1 MATNDIGIE
10 IGADL
15 NTKEAEAKLKEF
27 TKIRETTIKV
37 NVNGESIDRV
47 LRTYEGKMGKL
58 FSFQDSGGNEYLYKM
73 TQGLQKV
80 QTETSKFIDK
90 TGALNTYITTT
101 KKMGDETQWFQT
113 RVKEATDEQGRLVT
127 TTQDY
132 TKVAGKLTRL
142 GEERKTIVNDET
154 KAIKEQAK
162 VYEDNKKKIIDT
174 NTSITERTQKIDNL
188 SHSIKEEIKTTTDAN
203 NTVTTLKT
211 TTDSYQ
217 DKLGNLITTVTE
229 YNSATGQTTTETTKI
244 ANANKKLGQSFTDV
258 IGKVAK
264 FYLATLPIQAM
275 QKAITEAVQTIKDF
289 DDAMTDFKKV
299 SDLNGES
306 LNDYTDKLA
315 KLGET
320 VARTRTEMVQ
330 NATIFKQGGY
340 SDEDSAELARIASLY
355 QNVADS
361 EVSAGDAGQFV
372 ISQMKAFHLTA
383 SQAESIVDKLNE
395 TSNNFAVSNTDLAQ
409 GLSKSASA
417 LSALGN
423 TQDQT
428 IGLITAG
435 TEIMVG
441 QASTV
446 SRGLQTIGIN
456 INKVAQTSKQL
467 EIAVGGATKQIDL
480 FDDAGNQLSTFD
492 VLKQISEQW
501 DNMTTSEK
509 TAIASTLAGKT
520 RFSVFTSVLSNF
532 DDAIKATN
540 TSINSQGSA
549 MKENEK
555 YMNSLQAK
563 FNMLKKTFQD
573 IVINKGIQSLANT
586 LISIAN
592 GMLSTINMGTKLIN
606 ALGGIKSVV
615 VILTSLLLTL
625 KSDAIAGL
633 ISAITKLAIGAL
645 PTLGIAIK
653 NFFIYQIPNAIT
665 GLELFI
671 TSMVEGTN
679 VTAGLGIA
687 LESLTPII
695 AVISVAFMA
704 LMTMIENLD
713 KESKYSKKSISELEG
728 ELQSSSNE
736 IESIKKKIEE
746 IDDKIKQ
753 IDPLKLTNA
762 EEINNLNKEK
772 DILEEQLILQQQ
784 INEASDYQLKKKLQQ
799 SAMESPIKGKKAKD
813 WIKEGLATVAGVSSY
828 LVGGWSVALGAGAY
842 VGSKEKS
849 YDERTPYEKIGD
861 VIKKLKDSKGK
872 DDPVKIIADVK
883 PQLEILQKYYD
894 TLKEGDSDYSKV
906 KERIDELNTAY
917 EESSKL
923 YNKDIDLKDKDKN
936 TTDALSLALDDEGES
951 IEDNEDKIKELEN
964 QLKNFDFSTAT
975 IEGLS
980 DAFNNVKVAIS
991 DYNDDGIIT
1000 IDNYNKLM
1008 SLGSE
1013 YINLLFDE
1021 QGNLKATTNAEKDL
1035 QKAKIDEM
1043 AITQARHLLD
1053 TAKAYKEEYGSLK
1066 GLSSELKN
1074 TAKDTW
1080 DLVYADLALYSSQGE
1095 DISALKKQ
1103 IDMYRTWADSAKNAV
1118 DSQERVKESTDSTT
1132 KKIEKQAK
1140 ALKSNVDILQKEVD
1154 KYKNTI
1160 SYIEKQIDKYIDKIK
1175 DQKSAEIN
1183 AIEEKINALKDA
1195 QKSSDGYYDN
1205 EIDRIEELKKAYDDE
1220 VDSRINSLEAERDAE
1235 KERWQTQIDL
1245 LEEANNVLEE
1255 NNKLQELNDNLTKAK
1270 NKKVKV
1276 YKEGQG
1282 FVYDQDTEEVK
1293 EAQKALNEYN
1303 QKKAYEKKLKI
1314 LKDYQTQSEAKY
1326 NRQIQAL
1333 KNTKNKQDK
1342 IYEEQKTSL
1351 TKAKNDQNALYQEQ
1365 INNLETLKTNTQEKY
1380 DAIIQKYEDWKQK
1393 FKDSVDSYDEQQAR
1407 LQGLELT
1414 GIDLENTNWIQR
1426 IDNLNGFVNSYKGKL
1441 SELQTAQENYNAI
1454 QSQLNNDAINSANS
1468 VIDAVN
1474 NVNSTM
1480 GANNYSLPSIGET
1493 GVQSILRDIKNILV
1507 DGISVKPS
1515 TDWVLSTN
1523 WGNTQTNPFFNSSK
1537 NLTGGLGLKAH
1548 ANGIASVSGK
1558 EVAITGEN
1566 PNKEI
1571 VLGSKANGV
1580 LTSID
1585 KGGGVVNSKS
1595 TRTLAGLLNSL
1606 GTTNF
1611 GGANGTLNNNTT
1623 NNSNDLVIKGDIHI
1637 DGSNITDIKSFK
1649 RALMTF
1655 KNDAMQRAYA
1665 R

>member
-229 YNSATGQTTTETTKI
+229 YNSATGQTTTETTKM

-275 QKAITEAVQTIKDF
+275 QKAIIEAVQTIKDF

-549 MKENEK
+549 MKENER
-555 YMNSLQAK
+555 YMNSLQA
-563 FNMLKKTFQD
+563 NLNRLKGAFQELFT
-573 IVINKGIQSLANT
+573 NGGIGDFAKT
-586 LISIAN
+586 LISATTNIFKFISAV
-592 GMLSTINMGTKLIN
+592 
-606 ALGGIKSVV
+606 GGLRT
-615 VILTSLLLTL
+615 VILALV
-625 KSDAIAGL
+625 
-633 ISAITKLAIGAL
+633 SAITLLKWDSIYNKLSKIKNHIANLVNAISTASIAVENGAITVTTANEAIQASIPIL
-645 PTLGIAIK
+645 GLVLTGITLVTGAVSAYNQKLEEQKEAEIQALKSSRDKVESFKDVKNQLENEKITREELNSIVDKNLSKYSDEIKKIKTVNEAREEAIK
-653 NFFIYQIPNAIT
+653 KIQKQSKAEAEKDARQGLGAYQKALKSESSKTESKPLRAVHFWEKKDKVINIVEKYLDMTETDTSSGTHSDVGYVASAKSLTEYIE
-665 GLELFI
+665 GLENAQKE
-671 TSMVEGTN
+671 MQ
-679 VTAGLGIA
+679 GLDNSTGA
-687 LESLTPII
+687 YNKTLEWLQKEIDKATKKHEENNQ
-695 AVISVAFMA
+695 VIDNMNYLLHTGGLVY
-704 LMTMIENLD
+704 D
-713 KESKYSKKSISELEG
+713 KESNSLKAGTTEL
-728 ELQSSSNE
+728 NE
-736 IESIKKKIEE
+736 RNKALDESLDKNEKTEEQIE
-746 IDDKIKQ
+746 
-753 IDPLKLTNA
+753 A
-762 EEINNLNKEK
+762 ETEALEK
-772 DILEEQLILQQQ
+772 LEE
-784 INEASDYQLKKKLQQ
+784 AF
-799 SAMESPIKGKKAKD
+799 KA
-813 WIKEGLATVAGVSSY
+813 
-828 LVGGWSVALGAGAY
+828 
-842 VGSKEKS
+842 
-849 YDERTPYEKIGD
+849 
-861 VIKKLKDSKGK
+861 
-872 DDPVKIIADVK
+872 
-883 PQLEILQKYYD
+883 
-894 TLKEGDSDYSKV
+894 
-906 KERIDELNTAY
+906 
-917 EESSKL
+917 
-923 YNKDIDLKDKDKN
+923 
-936 TTDALSLALDDEGES
+936 
-951 IEDNEDKIKELEN
+951 
-964 QLKNFDFSTAT
+964 FDFSSTSL
-975 IEGLS
+975 EGLS

-1454 QSQLNNDAINSANS
+1454 QSQLNNDAINSANN
-1468 VIDAVN
+1468 VIDAIN

-1523 WGNTQTNPFFNSSK
+1523 WGNPQTNPFFNSSK
-1537 NLTGGLGLKAH
+1537 NLTGGLGLKTH

>member
-1 MATNDIGIE
+1 MATSDIGIE

-217 DKLGNLITTVTE
+217 DKLGNLITTVTK
-229 YNSATGQTTTETTKI
+229 YNSATGQTTTETTKMV
-244 ANANKKLGQSFTDV
+244 NANKKLEQSFTDV

-275 QKAITEAVQTIKDF
+275 QKAIIEAVQTIKDF

-555 YMNSLQAK
+555 YMNSLQA
-563 FNMLKKTFQD
+563 NLNRLKGAFQELFT
-573 IVINKGIQSLANT
+573 NGGIGDFAKT
-586 LISIAN
+586 LISATTNIFKFISAV
-592 GMLSTINMGTKLIN
+592 
-606 ALGGIKSVV
+606 GGLRT
-615 VILTSLLLTL
+615 VILALV
-625 KSDAIAGL
+625 
-633 ISAITKLAIGAL
+633 SAITLLKWDSIYNKLSK
-645 PTLGIAIK
+645 IK
-653 NFFIYQIPNAIT
+653 NHIANLVNAI
-665 GLELFI
+665 
-671 TSMVEGTN
+671 S
-679 VTAGLGIA
+679 TA
-687 LESLTPII
+687 SI
-695 AVISVAFMA
+695 AVENGAITVTTANEAIQASIPILGLVLTGITLVTGAISAYNQKLEEQKEAEIQA
-704 LMTMIENLD
+704 LKSSRDKVESFKDVKNQLENEKITREELNSIVD
-713 KESKYSKKSISELEG
+713 KNLSKYSDE
-728 ELQSSSNE
+728 
-736 IESIKKKIEE
+736 IKKIKTVNEAREEAIKKIQ
-746 IDDKIKQ
+746 KQ
-753 IDPLKLTNA
+753 SKA
-762 EEINNLNKEK
+762 EAEK
-772 DILEEQLILQQQ
+772 DARQ
-784 INEASDYQLKKKLQQ
+784 
-799 SAMESPIKGKKAKD
+799 G
-813 WIKEGLATVAGVSSY
+813 
-828 LVGGWSVALGAGAY
+828 LGAYQKAL
-842 VGSKEKS
+842 KS
-849 YDERTPYEKIGD
+849 
-861 VIKKLKDSKGK
+861 
-872 DDPVKIIADVK
+872 
-883 PQLEILQKYYD
+883 
-894 TLKEGDSDYSKV
+894 
-906 KERIDELNTAY
+906 
-917 EESSKL
+917 ESSKTESKPL
-923 YNKDIDLKDKDKN
+923 RDFWEKKDKVINIVEKYLDMTATNTSSGIQGDVGYVASAKSLTEYIEGLENAQKEMQGLDNSTGAYNKTLEWLQKEIDKATKKHEENNQVIDNMNYLLHTGGLVYDEESNSLKAGTTELNERNKALDESLDKN
-936 TTDALSLALDDEGES
+936 EKTEEQIEAETEALE
-951 IEDNEDKIKELEN
+951 KLEEAF
-964 QLKNFDFSTAT
+964 KAFDFSSTSL
-975 IEGLS
+975 EGLS

-1118 DSQERVKESTDSTT
+1118 DSQERVKESTDSAT

-1220 VDSRINSLEAERDAE
+1220 VDSRISSLEAERDAE

-1468 VIDAVN
+1468 VIDAIN

-1523 WGNTQTNPFFNSSK
+1523 WGNPQTNPFFNSSK
-1537 NLTGGLGLKAH
+1537 NLTGGLGLKTH

>member
-217 DKLGNLITTVTE
+217 DKLGNLITTVTK
-229 YNSATGQTTTETTKI
+229 YNSATGQTTTETTKMV
-244 ANANKKLGQSFTDV
+244 NANKKLGQSFTDV

-275 QKAITEAVQTIKDF
+275 QKAIIEAVQTIKDF

-299 SDLNGES
+299 SDLNGEA

-340 SDEDSAELARIASLY
+340 SDKDSAELARIASLY

-555 YMNSLQAK
+555 YMNSLQA
-563 FNMLKKTFQD
+563 NLNRLKGAFQELFA
-573 IVINKGIQSLANT
+573 NGGIGDFAKT
-586 LISIAN
+586 LISATTNIFKFISAV
-592 GMLSTINMGTKLIN
+592 
-606 ALGGIKSVV
+606 GGLRT
-615 VILTSLLLTL
+615 VILALV
-625 KSDAIAGL
+625 
-633 ISAITKLAIGAL
+633 SAITLLKWDSIYNKLSKIKNHIANLVNAISTASIAVENGAITVTTANEAIQASIPIL
-645 PTLGIAIK
+645 GLVLTGITLVTGAISAYNQKLEEQREAEIQALKSSRDKVESFKDVKNQLENEKITREELNSIVDKNLSKYSDEIKKIKNVNEAREEAIK
-653 NFFIYQIPNAIT
+653 KIQKQSKAEAEKDARQGLGAYQKALKSESSKTESKPLRVVHFYEKKDKVINIVEKYLDMTETDTSSGTHSDVGYVASAKSLTEYIE
-665 GLELFI
+665 GLENAQKEI
-671 TSMVEGTN
+671 Q
-679 VTAGLGIA
+679 GLDNSTGA
-687 LESLTPII
+687 YNKTLEWLQKEIDKATKKHEENNQ
-695 AVISVAFMA
+695 VIDNMNYLLHTGGLVY
-704 LMTMIENLD
+704 D
-713 KESKYSKKSISELEG
+713 KESNSLKAGTTEL
-728 ELQSSSNE
+728 NE
-736 IESIKKKIEE
+736 RNKALDESLDKNEKTEEQIE
-746 IDDKIKQ
+746 
-753 IDPLKLTNA
+753 A
-762 EEINNLNKEK
+762 ETEALEK
-772 DILEEQLILQQQ
+772 LEE
-784 INEASDYQLKKKLQQ
+784 AF
-799 SAMESPIKGKKAKD
+799 KA
-813 WIKEGLATVAGVSSY
+813 
-828 LVGGWSVALGAGAY
+828 
-842 VGSKEKS
+842 
-849 YDERTPYEKIGD
+849 
-861 VIKKLKDSKGK
+861 
-872 DDPVKIIADVK
+872 
-883 PQLEILQKYYD
+883 
-894 TLKEGDSDYSKV
+894 
-906 KERIDELNTAY
+906 
-917 EESSKL
+917 
-923 YNKDIDLKDKDKN
+923 
-936 TTDALSLALDDEGES
+936 
-951 IEDNEDKIKELEN
+951 
-964 QLKNFDFSTAT
+964 FDFSSTSL
-975 IEGLS
+975 EGLS

-991 DYNDDGIIT
+991 DYNDDGTIT

-1118 DSQERVKESTDSTT
+1118 DSQERVKESTDSAT

-1220 VDSRINSLEAERDAE
+1220 VDSRISSLEAERDAE

-1468 VIDAVN
+1468 VIDAIN

-1537 NLTGGLGLKAH
+1537 NLTGGLGLKTH

>member
-229 YNSATGQTTTETTKI
+229 YNSATGQTTTETTKMV
-244 ANANKKLGQSFTDV
+244 NANKKLGQSFTDV

-275 QKAITEAVQTIKDF
+275 QKAIIEAVQTIKDF

-549 MKENEK
+549 MKENER
-555 YMNSLQAK
+555 YMNSLQA
-563 FNMLKKTFQD
+563 NLNRLKGAFQELFT
-573 IVINKGIQSLANT
+573 NGGIGDFAKT
-586 LISIAN
+586 LISATTNIFKFISAV
-592 GMLSTINMGTKLIN
+592 
-606 ALGGIKSVV
+606 GGLRT
-615 VILTSLLLTL
+615 VILALV
-625 KSDAIAGL
+625 
-633 ISAITKLAIGAL
+633 SAITLLKWDSIYNKLSKIKNHIANLVNAISTASIAVENGAITVTTANEAIQASIPIL
-645 PTLGIAIK
+645 GLVLTGITLVTGAVSAYNQKLEEQKEAEIQALKSSRDKVESFKDVKNQLENEKITREELNSIVDKNLSKYSDEIKKIKTVNEAREEAIK
-653 NFFIYQIPNAIT
+653 KIQKQSKAEAEKDARQGLGAYQKALKSESSKTESKPLRDFWEKKDKAINIVEKYLDMT
-665 GLELFI
+665 AIDTGSGTHSDVGYVASAKSLTEYIEGLENAQKEMQGLDNSTGAYNKTLEWLQKEI
-671 TSMVEGTN
+671 DKATKKHEENNQVIDNMN
-679 VTAGLGIA
+679 YLLHAGGL
-687 LESLTPII
+687 
-695 AVISVAFMA
+695 VY
-704 LMTMIENLD
+704 D
-713 KESKYSKKSISELEG
+713 KESNSLKAGTTEL
-728 ELQSSSNE
+728 NE
-736 IESIKKKIEE
+736 RNKALDESLDKNEKTEEQIE
-746 IDDKIKQ
+746 
-753 IDPLKLTNA
+753 A
-762 EEINNLNKEK
+762 ETEALEK
-772 DILEEQLILQQQ
+772 LEE
-784 INEASDYQLKKKLQQ
+784 AF
-799 SAMESPIKGKKAKD
+799 KA
-813 WIKEGLATVAGVSSY
+813 
-828 LVGGWSVALGAGAY
+828 
-842 VGSKEKS
+842 
-849 YDERTPYEKIGD
+849 
-861 VIKKLKDSKGK
+861 
-872 DDPVKIIADVK
+872 
-883 PQLEILQKYYD
+883 
-894 TLKEGDSDYSKV
+894 
-906 KERIDELNTAY
+906 
-917 EESSKL
+917 
-923 YNKDIDLKDKDKN
+923 
-936 TTDALSLALDDEGES
+936 
-951 IEDNEDKIKELEN
+951 
-964 QLKNFDFSTAT
+964 FDFSSTSL
-975 IEGLS
+975 EGLS

-1454 QSQLNNDAINSANS
+1454 QSQLNNDAINSANN
-1468 VIDAVN
+1468 VIDAIN

-1523 WGNTQTNPFFNSSK
+1523 WGNPQTNPFFNSSK
-1537 NLTGGLGLKAH
+1537 NLTGGLGLKTH

>member
-229 YNSATGQTTTETTKI
+229 YNSETGQTTTETTKMV
-244 ANANKKLGQSFTDV
+244 NANKKLGQSFTDV

-275 QKAITEAVQTIKDF
+275 QKAIIEAVQTIKDF

-383 SQAESIVDKLNE
+383 NQAESIVDKLNE

-549 MKENEK
+549 MKENER
-555 YMNSLQAK
+555 YMNSLQA
-563 FNMLKKTFQD
+563 NLNRLKGAFQELFT
-573 IVINKGIQSLANT
+573 NGGIGDFAKT
-586 LISIAN
+586 LISATTNIFKFISAV
-592 GMLSTINMGTKLIN
+592 
-606 ALGGIKSVV
+606 GGLRT
-615 VILTSLLLTL
+615 VILALV
-625 KSDAIAGL
+625 
-633 ISAITKLAIGAL
+633 SAITLLKWDSIYNKLSKIKNHIANLVNAISTASIAVENGAITVTTANEAIQASIPIL
-645 PTLGIAIK
+645 GLVLTGITLVTGAVSAYNQKLEEQREAEIQALKSSRDKVESFKDVKNQLENEKITREELNSIVDKNLSKYSDEIKKIKTVNEAREEAIK
-653 NFFIYQIPNAIT
+653 KIQKQSKAEAEKDARQGLGAYQKALKSESSKTESKPLRDFWEKKDKAINIVEKYLDMT
-665 GLELFI
+665 AIDTGSGTHSDVGYVASAKSLTEYIEGLENAQKEMQGLDNSTGAYNKTLEWLQKEI
-671 TSMVEGTN
+671 DKATKKHEENNQVIDNMN
-679 VTAGLGIA
+679 YLLHAGGL
-687 LESLTPII
+687 
-695 AVISVAFMA
+695 VY
-704 LMTMIENLD
+704 D
-713 KESKYSKKSISELEG
+713 KESNSLKAGTTEL
-728 ELQSSSNE
+728 NE
-736 IESIKKKIEE
+736 RNKALDESLDKNEKTEEQIE
-746 IDDKIKQ
+746 
-753 IDPLKLTNA
+753 A
-762 EEINNLNKEK
+762 ETEALEK
-772 DILEEQLILQQQ
+772 LEE
-784 INEASDYQLKKKLQQ
+784 AF
-799 SAMESPIKGKKAKD
+799 KA
-813 WIKEGLATVAGVSSY
+813 
-828 LVGGWSVALGAGAY
+828 
-842 VGSKEKS
+842 
-849 YDERTPYEKIGD
+849 
-861 VIKKLKDSKGK
+861 
-872 DDPVKIIADVK
+872 
-883 PQLEILQKYYD
+883 
-894 TLKEGDSDYSKV
+894 
-906 KERIDELNTAY
+906 
-917 EESSKL
+917 
-923 YNKDIDLKDKDKN
+923 
-936 TTDALSLALDDEGES
+936 
-951 IEDNEDKIKELEN
+951 
-964 QLKNFDFSTAT
+964 FDFSSTSL
-975 IEGLS
+975 EGLS

-1454 QSQLNNDAINSANS
+1454 QSQLNNDAINSANN
-1468 VIDAVN
+1468 VIDAIN

-1523 WGNTQTNPFFNSSK
+1523 WGNPQTNPFFNSSK
-1537 NLTGGLGLKAH
+1537 NLTGGLGLKTH

>member
-1 MATNDIGIE
+1 MATSDIGIE

-113 RVKEATDEQGRLVT
+113 RVKEAIDEQGRLVT

-217 DKLGNLITTVTE
+217 DKLGNLITTVTK
-229 YNSATGQTTTETTKI
+229 YNSATGQTTTETTKMV
-244 ANANKKLGQSFTDV
+244 NANKKLEQSFTDV

-275 QKAITEAVQTIKDF
+275 QKAIIEAVQTIKDF

-555 YMNSLQAK
+555 YMNSLQA
-563 FNMLKKTFQD
+563 NLNRLKGAFQELFT
-573 IVINKGIQSLANT
+573 NGGIGDFAKT
-586 LISIAN
+586 LISATTNIFKFISAV
-592 GMLSTINMGTKLIN
+592 
-606 ALGGIKSVV
+606 GGLRT
-615 VILTSLLLTL
+615 VILALV
-625 KSDAIAGL
+625 
-633 ISAITKLAIGAL
+633 SAITLLKWDSIYNKLSK
-645 PTLGIAIK
+645 IK
-653 NFFIYQIPNAIT
+653 NHIANLVNAI
-665 GLELFI
+665 
-671 TSMVEGTN
+671 S
-679 VTAGLGIA
+679 TA
-687 LESLTPII
+687 SI
-695 AVISVAFMA
+695 AVENGAITVTTANEAIQASIPILGLVLTGITLVTGAISAYNQKLEEQKEAEIQA
-704 LMTMIENLD
+704 LKSSRDKVESFKDVKNQLENEKITREELNSIVD
-713 KESKYSKKSISELEG
+713 KNLSKYSDE
-728 ELQSSSNE
+728 
-736 IESIKKKIEE
+736 IKKIKNVNEAREEAIKKIQ
-746 IDDKIKQ
+746 KQ
-753 IDPLKLTNA
+753 SKA
-762 EEINNLNKEK
+762 EAEK
-772 DILEEQLILQQQ
+772 DARQ
-784 INEASDYQLKKKLQQ
+784 
-799 SAMESPIKGKKAKD
+799 G
-813 WIKEGLATVAGVSSY
+813 
-828 LVGGWSVALGAGAY
+828 LGAYQKAL
-842 VGSKEKS
+842 KS
-849 YDERTPYEKIGD
+849 
-861 VIKKLKDSKGK
+861 
-872 DDPVKIIADVK
+872 
-883 PQLEILQKYYD
+883 
-894 TLKEGDSDYSKV
+894 
-906 KERIDELNTAY
+906 
-917 EESSKL
+917 ESSKTESKPL
-923 YNKDIDLKDKDKN
+923 RDFWEKKDKVINIVEKYLDMTATNTNSGIQGDVGYVASAKSLTEYIEGLENAQKEMQGLDNSTGAYNKTLEWLQKEIDKATKKHEENNQVIDNMNYLLHTGGLVYDEESNSLKAGTTELNERNKALDESLDKN
-936 TTDALSLALDDEGES
+936 EKTEEQIEAETEALE
-951 IEDNEDKIKELEN
+951 KLEEAF
-964 QLKNFDFSTAT
+964 KAFDFSSTSL
-975 IEGLS
+975 EGLS

-1220 VDSRINSLEAERDAE
+1220 VDSRISSLEAERDAE

-1468 VIDAVN
+1468 VIDAIN

-1523 WGNTQTNPFFNSSK
+1523 WGNPQTNPFFNSSK
-1537 NLTGGLGLKAH
+1537 NLTGGLGLKTH

>member
-1 MATNDIGIE
+1 MATSDIGIE

-229 YNSATGQTTTETTKI
+229 YNSATGQTTTETTKT

-275 QKAITEAVQTIKDF
+275 QKAIIEATQTIKDF

-555 YMNSLQAK
+555 YMNSLQA
-563 FNMLKKTFQD
+563 NLNRLKGAFQELFT
-573 IVINKGIQSLANT
+573 NGGIGDFAKT
-586 LISIAN
+586 LISATTNIFKFISAV
-592 GMLSTINMGTKLIN
+592 
-606 ALGGIKSVV
+606 GGLRT
-615 VILTSLLLTL
+615 VILALV
-625 KSDAIAGL
+625 
-633 ISAITKLAIGAL
+633 SAITLLKWDSIYNKLSK
-645 PTLGIAIK
+645 IK
-653 NFFIYQIPNAIT
+653 NHIANLVNAI
-665 GLELFI
+665 
-671 TSMVEGTN
+671 S
-679 VTAGLGIA
+679 TA
-687 LESLTPII
+687 SI
-695 AVISVAFMA
+695 AVENGAITVTTVNEAIQASIPILGLVLTGITLVTGAVSAYNQKLEEQKEAEIQA
-704 LMTMIENLD
+704 LKSSRDKVESFKDVKNQLENEKITREELNSIVD
-713 KESKYSKKSISELEG
+713 KNLSKYSDE
-728 ELQSSSNE
+728 
-736 IESIKKKIEE
+736 IKKIKTVNEAREEAIKKIQ
-746 IDDKIKQ
+746 KQ
-753 IDPLKLTNA
+753 SKA
-762 EEINNLNKEK
+762 EAEK
-772 DILEEQLILQQQ
+772 DARQ
-784 INEASDYQLKKKLQQ
+784 
-799 SAMESPIKGKKAKD
+799 G
-813 WIKEGLATVAGVSSY
+813 
-828 LVGGWSVALGAGAY
+828 LGAYQKAL
-842 VGSKEKS
+842 KS
-849 YDERTPYEKIGD
+849 
-861 VIKKLKDSKGK
+861 
-872 DDPVKIIADVK
+872 
-883 PQLEILQKYYD
+883 
-894 TLKEGDSDYSKV
+894 
-906 KERIDELNTAY
+906 
-917 EESSKL
+917 ESSKTESKPL
-923 YNKDIDLKDKDKN
+923 RAVYFEEKKDKIINIVEKYLDMTETDTGSGTHSDVGYVASAKSLTKYIEGLENAQKEIQGLDNSTGEYNKTLEWLQKEIDRATKKHEENNQVIDNMNYLLHTGGLVYDEESNSLKAGTTELNERNKALDESLDKN
-936 TTDALSLALDDEGES
+936 EKTEEQIEAETEALE
-951 IEDNEDKIKELEN
+951 KLEEAF
-964 QLKNFDFSTAT
+964 KAFDFSSTSL
-975 IEGLS
+975 EGLS

-1074 TAKDTW
+1074 TVKDTW

-1154 KYKNTI
+1154 EYKNTI

-1205 EIDRIEELKKAYDDE
+1205 EIDRIEELKKAYDNE
-1220 VDSRINSLEAERDAE
+1220 VDSRISSLEAERDAE

-1523 WGNTQTNPFFNSSK
+1523 WGNPQTNPFFNSSK
-1537 NLTGGLGLKAH
+1537 NLTGGLGLRTH

>member
-229 YNSATGQTTTETTKI
+229 YNSATGQTTTKTTKMV
-244 ANANKKLGQSFTDV
+244 NANKKLGQSFTDV

-275 QKAITEAVQTIKDF
+275 QKAIIEAVQTIKDF

-383 SQAESIVDKLNE
+383 NQAESIVDKLNE

-549 MKENEK
+549 MKENER
-555 YMNSLQAK
+555 YMNSLQA
-563 FNMLKKTFQD
+563 NLNRLKGAFQELFT
-573 IVINKGIQSLANT
+573 NGGIGDFAKT
-586 LISIAN
+586 LISATTNIFKFISAV
-592 GMLSTINMGTKLIN
+592 
-606 ALGGIKSVV
+606 GGLRT
-615 VILTSLLLTL
+615 VILALV
-625 KSDAIAGL
+625 
-633 ISAITKLAIGAL
+633 SAITLLKWDSIYNKLSKIKNHIANLVNAISTASIAVENGAITVTTANEAIQASIPIL
-645 PTLGIAIK
+645 GLVLTGITLVTGAVSAYNQKLEEQREAEIQALKSSRDKVESFKDVKNQLENEKITREELNSIVDKNLSKYSDEIKKIKTVNEAREEAIK
-653 NFFIYQIPNAIT
+653 KIQKQSKAEAEKDARQGLGAYQKALKSESSKTESKPLRDFWEKKDKAINIVEKYLDMT
-665 GLELFI
+665 AIDTGSGTHSDVGYVASAKSLTEYIEGLENAQKEMQGLDNSTGAYNKTLEWLQKEI
-671 TSMVEGTN
+671 DKATKKHEENNQVIDNMN
-679 VTAGLGIA
+679 YLLHAGGL
-687 LESLTPII
+687 
-695 AVISVAFMA
+695 VY
-704 LMTMIENLD
+704 D
-713 KESKYSKKSISELEG
+713 KESNSLKAGTTEL
-728 ELQSSSNE
+728 NE
-736 IESIKKKIEE
+736 RNKALDESLDKNEKTEEQIE
-746 IDDKIKQ
+746 
-753 IDPLKLTNA
+753 A
-762 EEINNLNKEK
+762 ETEALEK
-772 DILEEQLILQQQ
+772 LEE
-784 INEASDYQLKKKLQQ
+784 AF
-799 SAMESPIKGKKAKD
+799 KA
-813 WIKEGLATVAGVSSY
+813 
-828 LVGGWSVALGAGAY
+828 
-842 VGSKEKS
+842 
-849 YDERTPYEKIGD
+849 
-861 VIKKLKDSKGK
+861 
-872 DDPVKIIADVK
+872 
-883 PQLEILQKYYD
+883 
-894 TLKEGDSDYSKV
+894 
-906 KERIDELNTAY
+906 
-917 EESSKL
+917 
-923 YNKDIDLKDKDKN
+923 
-936 TTDALSLALDDEGES
+936 
-951 IEDNEDKIKELEN
+951 
-964 QLKNFDFSTAT
+964 FDFSSTSL
-975 IEGLS
+975 EGLS

-1454 QSQLNNDAINSANS
+1454 QSQLNNDAINSANN
-1468 VIDAVN
+1468 VIDAIN

-1523 WGNTQTNPFFNSSK
+1523 WGNPQTNPFFNSSK
-1537 NLTGGLGLKAH
+1537 NLTGGLGLKTH

>member
-229 YNSATGQTTTETTKI
+229 YNSATGQTTTETTKMV
-244 ANANKKLGQSFTDV
+244 NANKKLGQSFTDV

-275 QKAITEAVQTIKDF
+275 QKAIIEAVQTIKDF

-549 MKENEK
+549 MKENER
-555 YMNSLQAK
+555 YMNSLQA
-563 FNMLKKTFQD
+563 NLNRLKGAFQELFT
-573 IVINKGIQSLANT
+573 NGGIGDFAKT
-586 LISIAN
+586 LISATTNIFKFISAV
-592 GMLSTINMGTKLIN
+592 
-606 ALGGIKSVV
+606 GGLRT
-615 VILTSLLLTL
+615 VILALV
-625 KSDAIAGL
+625 
-633 ISAITKLAIGAL
+633 SAITLLKWDSIYNKLSKIKNHIANLVNAISTASIAVENGAITVTTANEAIQASIPIL
-645 PTLGIAIK
+645 GLVLTGITLVTGAVSAYNQKLEEQREAEIQALKSSRDKVESFKDVKNQLENEKITREELNSIVDKNLSKYSDEIKKIKTVNEAREEAIK
-653 NFFIYQIPNAIT
+653 KIQKQSKAEAEKDARQGLGAYQKALKSESSKTESKPLRDFWEKKDKVINIVEKYLDMTAIDT
-665 GLELFI
+665 GSGTHSDVGYVASAKSLTEYIEGLENAQKEMQGLDNSTGAYNKTLEWLQKEI
-671 TSMVEGTN
+671 DKATKKHEENNQVIDNMN
-679 VTAGLGIA
+679 YLLHAGGL
-687 LESLTPII
+687 
-695 AVISVAFMA
+695 VY
-704 LMTMIENLD
+704 D
-713 KESKYSKKSISELEG
+713 KESNSLKAGTTEL
-728 ELQSSSNE
+728 NE
-736 IESIKKKIEE
+736 RNKALDESLDKNEKTEEQIE
-746 IDDKIKQ
+746 
-753 IDPLKLTNA
+753 A
-762 EEINNLNKEK
+762 ETEALEK
-772 DILEEQLILQQQ
+772 LEE
-784 INEASDYQLKKKLQQ
+784 AF
-799 SAMESPIKGKKAKD
+799 KA
-813 WIKEGLATVAGVSSY
+813 
-828 LVGGWSVALGAGAY
+828 
-842 VGSKEKS
+842 
-849 YDERTPYEKIGD
+849 
-861 VIKKLKDSKGK
+861 
-872 DDPVKIIADVK
+872 
-883 PQLEILQKYYD
+883 
-894 TLKEGDSDYSKV
+894 
-906 KERIDELNTAY
+906 
-917 EESSKL
+917 
-923 YNKDIDLKDKDKN
+923 
-936 TTDALSLALDDEGES
+936 
-951 IEDNEDKIKELEN
+951 
-964 QLKNFDFSTAT
+964 FDFSSTSL
-975 IEGLS
+975 EGLS

-1454 QSQLNNDAINSANS
+1454 QSQLNNDAINSANN
-1468 VIDAVN
+1468 VIDAIN

-1523 WGNTQTNPFFNSSK
+1523 WGNPQTNPFFNSSK
-1537 NLTGGLGLKAH
+1537 NLTGGLGLKTH

>member
-1 MATNDIGIE
+1 MATSDIGIE

-229 YNSATGQTTTETTKI
+229 YNSATGQTTTETTKMV
-244 ANANKKLGQSFTDV
+244 NANKKLGQSFTDV

-275 QKAITEAVQTIKDF
+275 QKAIIEAVQTIKDF
-289 DDAMTDFKKV
+289 DNAMTDFKKV

-555 YMNSLQAK
+555 YMNSLQA
-563 FNMLKKTFQD
+563 NLNRLKGAFQELFT
-573 IVINKGIQSLANT
+573 NGGIGDFAKT
-586 LISIAN
+586 LISATTNIFKFISAV
-592 GMLSTINMGTKLIN
+592 
-606 ALGGIKSVV
+606 GGLRT
-615 VILTSLLLTL
+615 VILALV
-625 KSDAIAGL
+625 
-633 ISAITKLAIGAL
+633 SAITLLKWDSIYNKLSK
-645 PTLGIAIK
+645 IK
-653 NFFIYQIPNAIT
+653 NHIANLVNAI
-665 GLELFI
+665 
-671 TSMVEGTN
+671 S
-679 VTAGLGIA
+679 TA
-687 LESLTPII
+687 SI
-695 AVISVAFMA
+695 AVENGAITVTTANEAIQASIPILGLVLTGITLVTGAISAYNQKLEEQKEAEIQA
-704 LMTMIENLD
+704 LKSSRDKVESFKDVKNQLENEKITREELNSIVD
-713 KESKYSKKSISELEG
+713 KNLSKYSDE
-728 ELQSSSNE
+728 
-736 IESIKKKIEE
+736 IKKIKNVNEAREEAIKKIQ
-746 IDDKIKQ
+746 KQ
-753 IDPLKLTNA
+753 SKA
-762 EEINNLNKEK
+762 EAEK
-772 DILEEQLILQQQ
+772 DARQ
-784 INEASDYQLKKKLQQ
+784 
-799 SAMESPIKGKKAKD
+799 G
-813 WIKEGLATVAGVSSY
+813 
-828 LVGGWSVALGAGAY
+828 LGAYQKAL
-842 VGSKEKS
+842 KS
-849 YDERTPYEKIGD
+849 
-861 VIKKLKDSKGK
+861 
-872 DDPVKIIADVK
+872 
-883 PQLEILQKYYD
+883 
-894 TLKEGDSDYSKV
+894 
-906 KERIDELNTAY
+906 
-917 EESSKL
+917 ESSKTESKPL
-923 YNKDIDLKDKDKN
+923 RDFWEKKDKVINIVEKYLDMTATNTSSGIQGDVGYVASAKSLTEYIEGLENAQKEMQGLDNSTGAYNKTLEWLQKEIDKATKKHEENNQVIDNMNYLLHTGGLVYDEESNSLKAGTTELNERNKALDESLDKN
-936 TTDALSLALDDEGES
+936 EKTEEQIEAETEALE
-951 IEDNEDKIKELEN
+951 KLEEAF
-964 QLKNFDFSTAT
+964 KAFDFSSTSL
-975 IEGLS
+975 EGLS

-1220 VDSRINSLEAERDAE
+1220 VDSRISSLEAERDAE

-1468 VIDAVN
+1468 VIDAIN

-1523 WGNTQTNPFFNSSK
+1523 WGNPQTNPFFNSSK
-1537 NLTGGLGLKAH
+1537 NLTGGLGLKTH

>member
-1 MATNDIGIE
+1 MATSDIGIE

-132 TKVAGKLTRL
+132 TKVAGRLTRL

-217 DKLGNLITTVTE
+217 DKLGNLITTVTK
-229 YNSATGQTTTETTKI
+229 YNSATGQTTTETTKMV
-244 ANANKKLGQSFTDV
+244 NANKKLGQSFTDV

-275 QKAITEAVQTIKDF
+275 QKAIIEAVQTIKDF

-555 YMNSLQAK
+555 YMNSLQA
-563 FNMLKKTFQD
+563 NLNRLKGAFQELFT
-573 IVINKGIQSLANT
+573 NGGIGDFAKT
-586 LISIAN
+586 LISATTNIFKFISAV
-592 GMLSTINMGTKLIN
+592 
-606 ALGGIKSVV
+606 GGLRT
-615 VILTSLLLTL
+615 VILALV
-625 KSDAIAGL
+625 
-633 ISAITKLAIGAL
+633 SAITLLKWDSIYNKLSK
-645 PTLGIAIK
+645 IK
-653 NFFIYQIPNAIT
+653 NHIANLVNAI
-665 GLELFI
+665 
-671 TSMVEGTN
+671 S
-679 VTAGLGIA
+679 TA
-687 LESLTPII
+687 SI
-695 AVISVAFMA
+695 AVENGAITVTTANEAIQASIPILGLVLTGITLVTGAISAYNQKLEEQKEAEIQA
-704 LMTMIENLD
+704 LKSSRDKVESFKDVKNQLENEKITREELNSIVD
-713 KESKYSKKSISELEG
+713 KNLSKYSDE
-728 ELQSSSNE
+728 
-736 IESIKKKIEE
+736 IKKIKNVNEAREEAIKKIQ
-746 IDDKIKQ
+746 KQ
-753 IDPLKLTNA
+753 SKA
-762 EEINNLNKEK
+762 EAEK
-772 DILEEQLILQQQ
+772 DARQ
-784 INEASDYQLKKKLQQ
+784 
-799 SAMESPIKGKKAKD
+799 G
-813 WIKEGLATVAGVSSY
+813 
-828 LVGGWSVALGAGAY
+828 LGAYQKAL
-842 VGSKEKS
+842 KS
-849 YDERTPYEKIGD
+849 
-861 VIKKLKDSKGK
+861 
-872 DDPVKIIADVK
+872 
-883 PQLEILQKYYD
+883 
-894 TLKEGDSDYSKV
+894 
-906 KERIDELNTAY
+906 
-917 EESSKL
+917 ESSKTESKPL
-923 YNKDIDLKDKDKN
+923 RDFWEKKDKVINIVEKYLDMTATNTSSGIQGDVGYVASAKSLTEYIEGLENAQKEMQGLDNSTGAYNKTLEWLQKEIDKATKKHEENNQVIDNMNYLLHTGGLVYDEESNSLKAGTTELNERNKALDESLDKN
-936 TTDALSLALDDEGES
+936 EKTEEQIEAETEALE
-951 IEDNEDKIKELEN
+951 KLEEAF
-964 QLKNFDFSTAT
+964 KAFDFSSTSL
-975 IEGLS
+975 EGLS

-1220 VDSRINSLEAERDAE
+1220 VDSRISSLEAERDAE

-1468 VIDAVN
+1468 VIDAIN

-1523 WGNTQTNPFFNSSK
+1523 WGNPQTNPFFNSSK
-1537 NLTGGLGLKAH
+1537 NLTGGLGLKTH

>member
-1 MATNDIGIE
+1 MATSDIGIE

-132 TKVAGKLTRL
+132 TKVAGRLTRL

-229 YNSATGQTTTETTKI
+229 YNSATGQTTTETTKM

-258 IGKVAK
+258 VGKVAK

-275 QKAITEAVQTIKDF
+275 QKAITEAVQAIKDF

-315 KLGET
+315 KIGET

-555 YMNSLQAK
+555 YMNSLQA
-563 FNMLKKTFQD
+563 NLNRLKGAFQELFT
-573 IVINKGIQSLANT
+573 NGGIGDFAKT
-586 LISIAN
+586 LISATTNIFKFISAV
-592 GMLSTINMGTKLIN
+592 
-606 ALGGIKSVV
+606 GGLRT
-615 VILTSLLLTL
+615 VILALV
-625 KSDAIAGL
+625 
-633 ISAITKLAIGAL
+633 SAITLLKWDSIYNKLSK
-645 PTLGIAIK
+645 IK
-653 NFFIYQIPNAIT
+653 NHIANLVDAISTASIAVKSGAIT
-665 GLELFI
+665 VTTANEAIQASIPILGLVLTGITLVTGAIFAYNQKLEEQREAEIQALKSSRDKVESFKDVKNQLENEKITREELNSI
-671 TSMVEGTN
+671 VDK
-679 VTAGLGIA
+679 
-687 LESLTPII
+687 
-695 AVISVAFMA
+695 
-704 LMTMIENLD
+704 NL
-713 KESKYSKKSISELEG
+713 SKYSDE
-728 ELQSSSNE
+728 
-736 IESIKKKIEE
+736 IKK
-746 IDDKIKQ
+746 IK
-753 IDPLKLTNA
+753 
-762 EEINNLNKEK
+762 NLNEAREEAIKKIQKQSKAEAEK
-772 DILEEQLILQQQ
+772 DARQGLG
-784 INEASDYQLKKKLQQ
+784 AYQKALK
-799 SAMESPIKGKKAKD
+799 SESLKTESKSLRVVYFGKK
-813 WIKEGLATVAGVSSY
+813 
-828 LVGGWSVALGAGAY
+828 
-842 VGSKEKS
+842 
-849 YDERTPYEKIGD
+849 
-861 VIKKLKDSKGK
+861 
-872 DDPVKIIADVK
+872 
-883 PQLEILQKYYD
+883 
-894 TLKEGDSDYSKV
+894 
-906 KERIDELNTAY
+906 
-917 EESSKL
+917 
-923 YNKDIDLKDKDKN
+923 KDKDKVIN
-936 TTDALSLALDDEGES
+936 IAKQYLDILGYVDNAKSLTEYIERLENAQKEIQGLDNSTGAYNKTLEWLQKEIDKATKKHEENNQVIDNMNYLLHAGGLVYDEESNYLKAGTTELNERNKALDES
-951 IEDNEDKIKELEN
+951 SDKNEKTEEQIEAETEALEK
-964 QLKNFDFSTAT
+964 LEEAFKAFDFSSTSL
-975 IEGLS
+975 EGLS

-1074 TAKDTW
+1074 TTKDTW

-1154 KYKNTI
+1154 GYKNTI

-1205 EIDRIEELKKAYDDE
+1205 EIDRIEELKKAYDGE

-1454 QSQLNNDAINSANS
+1454 QSQLNNDAINSANN
-1468 VIDAVN
+1468 VIDAIN

-1537 NLTGGLGLKAH
+1537 NLTSGLGLKTH

>member
-1 MATNDIGIE
+1 MATSDIGIE

-217 DKLGNLITTVTE
+217 DKLGNLITTVTK
-229 YNSATGQTTTETTKI
+229 YNSATGQTTTETTKMV
-244 ANANKKLGQSFTDV
+244 NANKKLGQSFTDV

-264 FYLATLPIQAM
+264 FYLATLPIQVM
-275 QKAITEAVQTIKDF
+275 QKAIIEAVQTIKDF

-306 LNDYTDKLA
+306 LNDYIDKLA

-320 VARTRTEMVQ
+320 VARTRTEMIQ

-361 EVSAGDAGQFV
+361 EVSAGDAGQFI

-555 YMNSLQAK
+555 YMNSLQA
-563 FNMLKKTFQD
+563 NLNRLKGAFQELFT
-573 IVINKGIQSLANT
+573 NGGIGDFAKT
-586 LISIAN
+586 LISATTNIFKFISAV
-592 GMLSTINMGTKLIN
+592 
-606 ALGGIKSVV
+606 GGLRT
-615 VILTSLLLTL
+615 VILALV
-625 KSDAIAGL
+625 
-633 ISAITKLAIGAL
+633 SAITLLKWDSIYNKLSK
-645 PTLGIAIK
+645 IK
-653 NFFIYQIPNAIT
+653 NHIVNLVNAI
-665 GLELFI
+665 
-671 TSMVEGTN
+671 S
-679 VTAGLGIA
+679 TA
-687 LESLTPII
+687 SI
-695 AVISVAFMA
+695 AVENGAITVTTANEAIQASIPILGLVLTGITLVTGAVSAYNQKLEEQREAEIQA
-704 LMTMIENLD
+704 LKSSRDKVESFKDVKNQLENEKITREELNSIVD
-713 KESKYSKKSISELEG
+713 KNLSKYSDE
-728 ELQSSSNE
+728 
-736 IESIKKKIEE
+736 IKKIKTVNEAREEAIKKIQ
-746 IDDKIKQ
+746 KQ
-753 IDPLKLTNA
+753 SKA
-762 EEINNLNKEK
+762 EAEK
-772 DILEEQLILQQQ
+772 DARQ
-784 INEASDYQLKKKLQQ
+784 
-799 SAMESPIKGKKAKD
+799 G
-813 WIKEGLATVAGVSSY
+813 
-828 LVGGWSVALGAGAY
+828 LGAYQKAL
-842 VGSKEKS
+842 KS
-849 YDERTPYEKIGD
+849 
-861 VIKKLKDSKGK
+861 
-872 DDPVKIIADVK
+872 
-883 PQLEILQKYYD
+883 
-894 TLKEGDSDYSKV
+894 
-906 KERIDELNTAY
+906 
-917 EESSKL
+917 ESSKTESKPL
-923 YNKDIDLKDKDKN
+923 RDFWEKKDKVINIVEKYLDMTATDTGSGTHIQGDVEYIASAKSLTEYIEGLENAQKEIQGLDNSTGAYNKTLEWLQKEIDKATKKHEENNQVIDNMNYLLHTGGLVYDEESNSLKAGTTELNERNKALDESLDKN
-936 TTDALSLALDDEGES
+936 EKTEEQIEAETEALE
-951 IEDNEDKIKELEN
+951 KLEEAF
-964 QLKNFDFSTAT
+964 KAFDFSSTSL
-975 IEGLS
+975 EGLS

-1074 TAKDTW
+1074 TVKDTW

-1118 DSQERVKESTDSTT
+1118 DSQERVKESTDSAT

-1205 EIDRIEELKKAYDDE
+1205 EIDRIEELKKAYDNE

-1468 VIDAVN
+1468 VIDAIN

-1537 NLTGGLGLKAH
+1537 NLTGGLGLKTH

>member
-1 MATNDIGIE
+1 MATSDIGIE

-217 DKLGNLITTVTE
+217 DKLGNLITTVTK
-229 YNSATGQTTTETTKI
+229 YNSATGQTTTETTKMV
-244 ANANKKLGQSFTDV
+244 NANKKLGQSFTDV

-275 QKAITEAVQTIKDF
+275 QKAIIEAVQTIKDF
-289 DDAMTDFKKV
+289 DNAMTDFKKV

-555 YMNSLQAK
+555 YMNSLQA
-563 FNMLKKTFQD
+563 NLNRLKGAFQELFT
-573 IVINKGIQSLANT
+573 NGGIGDFAKT
-586 LISIAN
+586 LISATTNIFKFISAV
-592 GMLSTINMGTKLIN
+592 
-606 ALGGIKSVV
+606 GGLRT
-615 VILTSLLLTL
+615 VILALV
-625 KSDAIAGL
+625 
-633 ISAITKLAIGAL
+633 SAITLLKWDSIYNKLSK
-645 PTLGIAIK
+645 IK
-653 NFFIYQIPNAIT
+653 NHIANLVNAI
-665 GLELFI
+665 
-671 TSMVEGTN
+671 S
-679 VTAGLGIA
+679 TA
-687 LESLTPII
+687 SI
-695 AVISVAFMA
+695 AVENGAITVTTANEAIQASIPILGLVLTGITLVTGAISAYNQKLEEQKEAEIQA
-704 LMTMIENLD
+704 LKSSRDKVESFKDVKNQLENEKITREELNSIVD
-713 KESKYSKKSISELEG
+713 KNLSKYSDE
-728 ELQSSSNE
+728 
-736 IESIKKKIEE
+736 IKKIKNVNEAREEAIKKIQ
-746 IDDKIKQ
+746 KQ
-753 IDPLKLTNA
+753 SKA
-762 EEINNLNKEK
+762 EAEK
-772 DILEEQLILQQQ
+772 DARQR
-784 INEASDYQLKKKLQQ
+784 
-799 SAMESPIKGKKAKD
+799 
-813 WIKEGLATVAGVSSY
+813 
-828 LVGGWSVALGAGAY
+828 LGAYQKAL
-842 VGSKEKS
+842 KS
-849 YDERTPYEKIGD
+849 
-861 VIKKLKDSKGK
+861 
-872 DDPVKIIADVK
+872 
-883 PQLEILQKYYD
+883 
-894 TLKEGDSDYSKV
+894 
-906 KERIDELNTAY
+906 
-917 EESSKL
+917 ESSKTESKPL
-923 YNKDIDLKDKDKN
+923 RDFWEKKDKVINIVEKYLDMTATNTSSGIQGDVGYVASAKSLTEYIEGLENAQKEMQGLDNSTGAYNKTLEWLQKEIDKATKKHEENNQVIDNMNYLLHTGGLVYDEESNSLKAGTTELNERNKALDESLDKN
-936 TTDALSLALDDEGES
+936 EKTEEQIEAETEALE
-951 IEDNEDKIKELEN
+951 KLEEAF
-964 QLKNFDFSTAT
+964 KAFDFSSTSL
-975 IEGLS
+975 EGLS

-1118 DSQERVKESTDSTT
+1118 DSQERVKESTDSAT

-1220 VDSRINSLEAERDAE
+1220 VDSRISSLEAERDAE

-1426 IDNLNGFVNSYKGKL
+1426 IDNLNGFVNNYKGKL

-1468 VIDAVN
+1468 VIDAIN

-1523 WGNTQTNPFFNSSK
+1523 WGNPQTNPFFNSSK
-1537 NLTGGLGLKAH
+1537 NLTGGLGLKTH

>member
-1 MATNDIGIE
+1 MATSDIGIE

-217 DKLGNLITTVTE
+217 DKLGNLITTVTK
-229 YNSATGQTTTETTKI
+229 YNSATGQTTTETTKMV
-244 ANANKKLGQSFTDV
+244 NANKKLEQSFTDV

-275 QKAITEAVQTIKDF
+275 QKAIIEAVQTIKDF

-555 YMNSLQAK
+555 YMNSLQA
-563 FNMLKKTFQD
+563 NLNRLKGAFQELFT
-573 IVINKGIQSLANT
+573 NGGIGDFAKT
-586 LISIAN
+586 LISATTNIFKFISAV
-592 GMLSTINMGTKLIN
+592 
-606 ALGGIKSVV
+606 GGLRT
-615 VILTSLLLTL
+615 VILALV
-625 KSDAIAGL
+625 
-633 ISAITKLAIGAL
+633 SAITLLKWDSIYNKLSK
-645 PTLGIAIK
+645 IK
-653 NFFIYQIPNAIT
+653 NHIANLVNAI
-665 GLELFI
+665 
-671 TSMVEGTN
+671 S
-679 VTAGLGIA
+679 TA
-687 LESLTPII
+687 SI
-695 AVISVAFMA
+695 AVENGAITVTTANEAIQASIPILGLVLTGITLVTGAISAYNQKLEEQKEAEIQA
-704 LMTMIENLD
+704 LKSSRDKVESFKDVKNQLENEKITREELNSIVD
-713 KESKYSKKSISELEG
+713 KNLSKYSDE
-728 ELQSSSNE
+728 
-736 IESIKKKIEE
+736 IKKIKNVNEAREEAIKKIQ
-746 IDDKIKQ
+746 KQ
-753 IDPLKLTNA
+753 SKA
-762 EEINNLNKEK
+762 EAEK
-772 DILEEQLILQQQ
+772 DARQ
-784 INEASDYQLKKKLQQ
+784 
-799 SAMESPIKGKKAKD
+799 G
-813 WIKEGLATVAGVSSY
+813 
-828 LVGGWSVALGAGAY
+828 LGAYQKAL
-842 VGSKEKS
+842 KS
-849 YDERTPYEKIGD
+849 
-861 VIKKLKDSKGK
+861 
-872 DDPVKIIADVK
+872 
-883 PQLEILQKYYD
+883 
-894 TLKEGDSDYSKV
+894 
-906 KERIDELNTAY
+906 
-917 EESSKL
+917 ESSKTESKPL
-923 YNKDIDLKDKDKN
+923 RDFWEKKDKVINIVEKYLDMTETDTISGTHSDVGYVASAKSLTEYIEGLENAQKEMQGLDNSTGAYNKTLEWLQKEIDKATKKHEENNQVIDNMNYLLHTGGLVYDEESNSLKAGTTELNERNKALDESLDKN
-936 TTDALSLALDDEGES
+936 EKTEEQIEAETEALE
-951 IEDNEDKIKELEN
+951 KLEEAF
-964 QLKNFDFSTAT
+964 KAFDFSSTSL
-975 IEGLS
+975 EGLS

-1220 VDSRINSLEAERDAE
+1220 VDSRISSLEAERDAE

-1468 VIDAVN
+1468 VIDAIN

-1523 WGNTQTNPFFNSSK
+1523 WGNPQTNPFFNSSK
-1537 NLTGGLGLKAH
+1537 NLTGGLGLKTH

>member
-1 MATNDIGIE
+1 MATSDIGIE

-217 DKLGNLITTVTE
+217 DKLGNLITTVTK
-229 YNSATGQTTTETTKI
+229 YNSATGQTTTETTKMV
-244 ANANKKLGQSFTDV
+244 NANKKLGQSFTDV

-275 QKAITEAVQTIKDF
+275 QKAIIEAVQTIKDF
-289 DDAMTDFKKV
+289 DNAMTDFKKV

-555 YMNSLQAK
+555 YMNSLQA
-563 FNMLKKTFQD
+563 NLNRLKGAFQELFT
-573 IVINKGIQSLANT
+573 NGGIGDFAKT
-586 LISIAN
+586 LISATTNIFKFISAV
-592 GMLSTINMGTKLIN
+592 
-606 ALGGIKSVV
+606 GGLRT
-615 VILTSLLLTL
+615 VILALV
-625 KSDAIAGL
+625 
-633 ISAITKLAIGAL
+633 SAITLLKWDSIYNKLSK
-645 PTLGIAIK
+645 IK
-653 NFFIYQIPNAIT
+653 NHIANLVNAI
-665 GLELFI
+665 
-671 TSMVEGTN
+671 S
-679 VTAGLGIA
+679 TA
-687 LESLTPII
+687 SI
-695 AVISVAFMA
+695 AVENGAITVTTANEAIQASIPILGLVLTGITLVTGAISAYNQKLEEQKEAEIQA
-704 LMTMIENLD
+704 LKSSRDKVESFKDVKNQLENEKITREELNSIVD
-713 KESKYSKKSISELEG
+713 KNLSKYSDE
-728 ELQSSSNE
+728 
-736 IESIKKKIEE
+736 IKKIKNVNEAREEAIKKIQ
-746 IDDKIKQ
+746 KQ
-753 IDPLKLTNA
+753 SKA
-762 EEINNLNKEK
+762 EAEK
-772 DILEEQLILQQQ
+772 DARQ
-784 INEASDYQLKKKLQQ
+784 
-799 SAMESPIKGKKAKD
+799 G
-813 WIKEGLATVAGVSSY
+813 
-828 LVGGWSVALGAGAY
+828 LGAYQKAL
-842 VGSKEKS
+842 KS
-849 YDERTPYEKIGD
+849 
-861 VIKKLKDSKGK
+861 
-872 DDPVKIIADVK
+872 
-883 PQLEILQKYYD
+883 
-894 TLKEGDSDYSKV
+894 
-906 KERIDELNTAY
+906 
-917 EESSKL
+917 ESSKTESKPL
-923 YNKDIDLKDKDKN
+923 RDFWEKKDKVINIVEKYLDMTATNTSSGIQGDVGYVASAKSLTEYIEGLENAQKEMQGLDNSTGAYNKTLEWLQKEIDKATKKHEENNQVIDNMNYLLHTGGLVYDEESNSLKAGTTELNERNKALDESLDKN
-936 TTDALSLALDDEGES
+936 EKTEEQIEAETEALE
-951 IEDNEDKIKELEN
+951 KLEEAF
-964 QLKNFDFSTAT
+964 KAFDFSSTSL
-975 IEGLS
+975 EGLS

-1220 VDSRINSLEAERDAE
+1220 VDSRISSLEAERDTE

-1468 VIDAVN
+1468 VIDAIN

-1523 WGNTQTNPFFNSSK
+1523 WGNPQTNPFFNSSK
-1537 NLTGGLGLKAH
+1537 NLTGGLGLKTH

>member
-229 YNSATGQTTTETTKI
+229 YNSATGQTTTETTKMV
-244 ANANKKLGQSFTDV
+244 NANKKLGQSFTDV

-275 QKAITEAVQTIKDF
+275 QKAIMEAVQTIKDF

-306 LNDYTDKLA
+306 LNNYTDKLA

-532 DDAIKATN
+532 DDAIRATN

-549 MKENEK
+549 MKENER
-555 YMNSLQAK
+555 YMNSLQA
-563 FNMLKKTFQD
+563 NLNRLKGAFQELFA
-573 IVINKGIQSLANT
+573 NGGIGDFAKT
-586 LISIAN
+586 LISATTNIFKFISAV
-592 GMLSTINMGTKLIN
+592 
-606 ALGGIKSVV
+606 GGLRT
-615 VILTSLLLTL
+615 VILALV
-625 KSDAIAGL
+625 
-633 ISAITKLAIGAL
+633 SAITLLKWDSIYNKLSK
-645 PTLGIAIK
+645 IK
-653 NFFIYQIPNAIT
+653 NHIANLVNAI
-665 GLELFI
+665 
-671 TSMVEGTN
+671 S
-679 VTAGLGIA
+679 TA
-687 LESLTPII
+687 SI
-695 AVISVAFMA
+695 AVENGAITVTTANEAIQASIPILGLVLTGITLVTGAISAYNQKLEEQREAEIQA
-704 LMTMIENLD
+704 LKSSRDKVESFKDVKNQLENEKITREELNSIVD
-713 KESKYSKKSISELEG
+713 KNLSKYSDE
-728 ELQSSSNE
+728 
-736 IESIKKKIEE
+736 IKKIKDVNEAREEAIKKIQ
-746 IDDKIKQ
+746 KQ
-753 IDPLKLTNA
+753 SKA
-762 EEINNLNKEK
+762 EAEK
-772 DILEEQLILQQQ
+772 DARQ
-784 INEASDYQLKKKLQQ
+784 
-799 SAMESPIKGKKAKD
+799 G
-813 WIKEGLATVAGVSSY
+813 
-828 LVGGWSVALGAGAY
+828 LGAYQKAL
-842 VGSKEKS
+842 KS
-849 YDERTPYEKIGD
+849 
-861 VIKKLKDSKGK
+861 
-872 DDPVKIIADVK
+872 
-883 PQLEILQKYYD
+883 
-894 TLKEGDSDYSKV
+894 
-906 KERIDELNTAY
+906 
-917 EESSKL
+917 ESSKTESKPL
-923 YNKDIDLKDKDKN
+923 RLVYFYDKKDKVINTVEKYLDMTATDTSSGTHSDVGYVASAKSLTEYIEGLENAQKEIQGLDNSTGVYNKTLEWLQKEIDKATKKHEENNQVIDNMNYLLHTGGLVYDEESNSLKAGTTELNERNKALDESLDKN
-936 TTDALSLALDDEGES
+936 EKTEEQIEAETEALEKLEDAFKA
-951 IEDNEDKIKELEN
+951 
-964 QLKNFDFSTAT
+964 FDFSSTSLD
-975 IEGLS
+975 GLA

-1074 TAKDTW
+1074 TVKDTW

-1220 VDSRINSLEAERDAE
+1220 VDSRISSLEAERDAE

-1468 VIDAVN
+1468 VIDAIN

-1523 WGNTQTNPFFNSSK
+1523 WGNPQTNPFFNSSK
-1537 NLTGGLGLKAH
+1537 NLTGGLGLRTH

-1611 GGANGTLNNNTT
+1611 GGVNGTLNNNNTT

>member
-1 MATNDIGIE
+1 MATSDIGIE

-132 TKVAGKLTRL
+132 TKVAGRLTRL

-217 DKLGNLITTVTE
+217 DKLGNLITTVTK
-229 YNSATGQTTTETTKI
+229 YNSATGQTTTETTKMV
-244 ANANKKLGQSFTDV
+244 NANKKLEQSFTDV

-275 QKAITEAVQTIKDF
+275 QKAIIEAVQTIKDF

-555 YMNSLQAK
+555 YMNSLQA
-563 FNMLKKTFQD
+563 NLNRLKGAFQELFT
-573 IVINKGIQSLANT
+573 NGGIGDFAKT
-586 LISIAN
+586 LISATTNIFKFISAV
-592 GMLSTINMGTKLIN
+592 
-606 ALGGIKSVV
+606 GGLRT
-615 VILTSLLLTL
+615 VILALV
-625 KSDAIAGL
+625 
-633 ISAITKLAIGAL
+633 SAITLLKWDSIYNKLSK
-645 PTLGIAIK
+645 IK
-653 NFFIYQIPNAIT
+653 NHIANLVNAI
-665 GLELFI
+665 
-671 TSMVEGTN
+671 S
-679 VTAGLGIA
+679 TA
-687 LESLTPII
+687 SI
-695 AVISVAFMA
+695 AVENGAITVTTANEAIQASIPILGLVLTGITLVTGAISAYNQKLEEQKEAEIQA
-704 LMTMIENLD
+704 LKSSRDKVESFKDVKNQLENEKITREELNSIVD
-713 KESKYSKKSISELEG
+713 KNLSKYSDE
-728 ELQSSSNE
+728 
-736 IESIKKKIEE
+736 IKKIKNVNEAREEAIKKIQ
-746 IDDKIKQ
+746 KQ
-753 IDPLKLTNA
+753 SKA
-762 EEINNLNKEK
+762 EAEK
-772 DILEEQLILQQQ
+772 DARQ
-784 INEASDYQLKKKLQQ
+784 
-799 SAMESPIKGKKAKD
+799 G
-813 WIKEGLATVAGVSSY
+813 
-828 LVGGWSVALGAGAY
+828 LGAYQKAL
-842 VGSKEKS
+842 KS
-849 YDERTPYEKIGD
+849 
-861 VIKKLKDSKGK
+861 
-872 DDPVKIIADVK
+872 
-883 PQLEILQKYYD
+883 
-894 TLKEGDSDYSKV
+894 
-906 KERIDELNTAY
+906 
-917 EESSKL
+917 ESSKTESKPL
-923 YNKDIDLKDKDKN
+923 RDFWEKKDKVINIVEKYLDMTETDTISGTHSDVGYVASAKSLTEYIEGLENAQKEMQGLDNSTGAYNKTLEWLQKEIDKATKKHEENNQVIDNMNYLLHTGGLVYDEESNSLKAGTTELNERNKALDESLDKN
-936 TTDALSLALDDEGES
+936 EKTEEQIEAETEALE
-951 IEDNEDKIKELEN
+951 KLEEAF
-964 QLKNFDFSTAT
+964 KAFDFSSTSL
-975 IEGLS
+975 EGLS

-1220 VDSRINSLEAERDAE
+1220 VDSRISSLEAERDAE

-1468 VIDAVN
+1468 VIDAIN

-1523 WGNTQTNPFFNSSK
+1523 WGNPQTNPFFNSSK
-1537 NLTGGLGLKAH
+1537 NLTGGLGLKTH

>member
-1 MATNDIGIE
+1 MATSDIGIE

-217 DKLGNLITTVTE
+217 DKLGNLITTVTK
-229 YNSATGQTTTETTKI
+229 YNSATGQTTTETTKMV
-244 ANANKKLGQSFTDV
+244 NANKKLGQSFTDV

-275 QKAITEAVQTIKDF
+275 QKAIIEAVQTIKDF
-289 DDAMTDFKKV
+289 DNAMTDFKKV

-555 YMNSLQAK
+555 YMNSLQA
-563 FNMLKKTFQD
+563 NLNRLKGAFQELFT
-573 IVINKGIQSLANT
+573 NGGIGDFAKT
-586 LISIAN
+586 LISATTNIFKFISAV
-592 GMLSTINMGTKLIN
+592 
-606 ALGGIKSVV
+606 GGLRT
-615 VILTSLLLTL
+615 VILALV
-625 KSDAIAGL
+625 
-633 ISAITKLAIGAL
+633 SAITLLKWDSIYNKLSK
-645 PTLGIAIK
+645 IK
-653 NFFIYQIPNAIT
+653 NHIANLVNAI
-665 GLELFI
+665 
-671 TSMVEGTN
+671 S
-679 VTAGLGIA
+679 TA
-687 LESLTPII
+687 SI
-695 AVISVAFMA
+695 AVENGAITVTTANEAIQASIPILGLVLTGITLVTGAISAYNQKLEEQKEAEIQA
-704 LMTMIENLD
+704 LKSSRDKVESFKDVKNQLENEKITREELNSIVD
-713 KESKYSKKSISELEG
+713 KNLSKYSDE
-728 ELQSSSNE
+728 
-736 IESIKKKIEE
+736 IKKIKNVNEAREEAIKKIQ
-746 IDDKIKQ
+746 KQ
-753 IDPLKLTNA
+753 SKA
-762 EEINNLNKEK
+762 EAEK
-772 DILEEQLILQQQ
+772 DARQ
-784 INEASDYQLKKKLQQ
+784 
-799 SAMESPIKGKKAKD
+799 G
-813 WIKEGLATVAGVSSY
+813 
-828 LVGGWSVALGAGAY
+828 LGAYQKAL
-842 VGSKEKS
+842 KS
-849 YDERTPYEKIGD
+849 
-861 VIKKLKDSKGK
+861 
-872 DDPVKIIADVK
+872 
-883 PQLEILQKYYD
+883 
-894 TLKEGDSDYSKV
+894 
-906 KERIDELNTAY
+906 
-917 EESSKL
+917 ESSKTESKPL
-923 YNKDIDLKDKDKN
+923 RAVHFWEKKDKVINIVEKYLDMTATDTSSGTHSDVGYVASAKSLTEYIEGLENAQKEMQGLDNSTGAYNKTLEWLQKEIDKATKKHEENNQVIDNMNYLLHTGGLVYDEESNSLKAGTTELNERNKALDESLDKN
-936 TTDALSLALDDEGES
+936 EKTEEQIEAETEALE
-951 IEDNEDKIKELEN
+951 KLEEAF
-964 QLKNFDFSTAT
+964 KAFDFSSTSL
-975 IEGLS
+975 EGLS

-1074 TAKDTW
+1074 TVKDTW

-1220 VDSRINSLEAERDAE
+1220 VDSRISSLEAERDAE

-1380 DAIIQKYEDWKQK
+1380 DAI
-1393 FKDSVDSYDEQQAR
+1393 
-1407 LQGLELT
+1407 
-1414 GIDLENTNWIQR
+1414 
-1426 IDNLNGFVNSYKGKL
+1426 
-1441 SELQTAQENYNAI
+1441 
-1454 QSQLNNDAINSANS
+1454 NSANS
-1468 VIDAVN
+1468 VIDAIN

-1523 WGNTQTNPFFNSSK
+1523 WGNPQTNPFFNSSK
-1537 NLTGGLGLKAH
+1537 NLTGGLGLKTH

>member
-1 MATNDIGIE
+1 MATSDIGIE

-217 DKLGNLITTVTE
+217 DKLGNLITTVTK
-229 YNSATGQTTTETTKI
+229 YNSATGQTTTETTKMV
-244 ANANKKLGQSFTDV
+244 NANKKLGQSFTDV

-275 QKAITEAVQTIKDF
+275 QKAIIEAVQTIKDF
-289 DDAMTDFKKV
+289 DNAMTDFKKV

-555 YMNSLQAK
+555 YMNSLQA
-563 FNMLKKTFQD
+563 NLNRLKGAFQELFT
-573 IVINKGIQSLANT
+573 NGGIGDFAKT
-586 LISIAN
+586 LISATTNIFKFISAV
-592 GMLSTINMGTKLIN
+592 
-606 ALGGIKSVV
+606 GGLRT
-615 VILTSLLLTL
+615 VILALV
-625 KSDAIAGL
+625 
-633 ISAITKLAIGAL
+633 SAITLLKWDSIYNKLSK
-645 PTLGIAIK
+645 IK
-653 NFFIYQIPNAIT
+653 NHIANLVNAI
-665 GLELFI
+665 
-671 TSMVEGTN
+671 S
-679 VTAGLGIA
+679 TA
-687 LESLTPII
+687 SI
-695 AVISVAFMA
+695 AVENGAITVTTANEAIQASIPILGLVLTGITLVTGAISAYNQKLEEQKEAEIQA
-704 LMTMIENLD
+704 LKSSRDKVESFKDVKNQLENEKITREELNSIVD
-713 KESKYSKKSISELEG
+713 KNLSKYSDE
-728 ELQSSSNE
+728 
-736 IESIKKKIEE
+736 IKKIKNVNEAREEAIKKIQ
-746 IDDKIKQ
+746 KQ
-753 IDPLKLTNA
+753 SKA
-762 EEINNLNKEK
+762 EAEK
-772 DILEEQLILQQQ
+772 DARQ
-784 INEASDYQLKKKLQQ
+784 
-799 SAMESPIKGKKAKD
+799 G
-813 WIKEGLATVAGVSSY
+813 
-828 LVGGWSVALGAGAY
+828 LGAYQKAL
-842 VGSKEKS
+842 KS
-849 YDERTPYEKIGD
+849 
-861 VIKKLKDSKGK
+861 
-872 DDPVKIIADVK
+872 
-883 PQLEILQKYYD
+883 
-894 TLKEGDSDYSKV
+894 
-906 KERIDELNTAY
+906 
-917 EESSKL
+917 ESSKTESKPL
-923 YNKDIDLKDKDKN
+923 RDFWEKKDKVINIVEKYLDMTATNTSSGIQGDVGYVASAKSLTEYIEGLENAQKEMQGLDNSTGAYNKTLEWLQKEIDKATKKHEENNQVIDNMNYLLHTGGLVYDEESNSLKAGTTELNERNKALDESLDKN
-936 TTDALSLALDDEGES
+936 EKTEEQIEAETEALE
-951 IEDNEDKIKELEN
+951 KLEEAF
-964 QLKNFDFSTAT
+964 KAFDFSSTSL
-975 IEGLS
+975 EGLS

-1220 VDSRINSLEAERDAE
+1220 VDSRISSLEAERDAE

-1468 VIDAVN
+1468 VIDAIN

-1523 WGNTQTNPFFNSSK
+1523 WGNPQTNPFFNSSK
-1537 NLTGGLGLKAH
+1537 NLTGGLGLKTH

>member
-217 DKLGNLITTVTE
+217 DKLGNLITTVTK
-229 YNSATGQTTTETTKI
+229 YNSETGQTTTETTKMV
-244 ANANKKLGQSFTDV
+244 NANKKLGQSFTDV

-275 QKAITEAVQTIKDF
+275 QKAIIEAVQTIKDF

-299 SDLNGES
+299 SDLNGEA

-315 KLGET
+315 RLGET

-383 SQAESIVDKLNE
+383 NQAESIVDKLNE

-555 YMNSLQAK
+555 YMNSLQA
-563 FNMLKKTFQD
+563 NLNRLKGAYQELFA
-573 IVINKGIQSLANT
+573 NGGIGDFAKT
-586 LISIAN
+586 LISATTNIFKFISAV
-592 GMLSTINMGTKLIN
+592 
-606 ALGGIKSVV
+606 GGLRT
-615 VILTSLLLTL
+615 VILALV
-625 KSDAIAGL
+625 
-633 ISAITKLAIGAL
+633 SAITLLKWDSIYNKLSK
-645 PTLGIAIK
+645 IK
-653 NFFIYQIPNAIT
+653 NHIANLVNAI
-665 GLELFI
+665 
-671 TSMVEGTN
+671 S
-679 VTAGLGIA
+679 TA
-687 LESLTPII
+687 SI
-695 AVISVAFMA
+695 AVENGAITVTTANEAIQASIPILGLVLTGITLVTGATSAYNQKLKEQREAEIQA
-704 LMTMIENLD
+704 LKSSRDKVESFKDVKNQLENEKITREELNSIVD
-713 KESKYSKKSISELEG
+713 KNLSKYSDE
-728 ELQSSSNE
+728 
-736 IESIKKKIEE
+736 IKKIKDVNEAREEAIKKIQ
-746 IDDKIKQ
+746 KQ
-753 IDPLKLTNA
+753 SKAEAERDARQGLGAYQKALKSESSKTESKPLKL
-762 EEINNLNKEK
+762 E
-772 DILEEQLILQQQ
+772 DF
-784 INEASDYQLKKKLQQ
+784 LKKKDKVINIVEKYLDMTEEPGDTQGDVGYVTSAKSLTEYIEGLENAQKEIQGLDNSTGAYNKTLEWLQKEIDKATKKHEENNQ
-799 SAMESPIKGKKAKD
+799 VIDNMNYLLHTGGLVYDEESNSLKAGTTELNERNKALD
-813 WIKEGLATVAGVSSY
+813 ESLDKNEKTEEQIEAETEALEKLEEAFKAFDFSSTSLEGLA
-828 LVGGWSVALGAGAY
+828 
-842 VGSKEKS
+842 
-849 YDERTPYEKIGD
+849 
-861 VIKKLKDSKGK
+861 
-872 DDPVKIIADVK
+872 
-883 PQLEILQKYYD
+883 
-894 TLKEGDSDYSKV
+894 
-906 KERIDELNTAY
+906 
-917 EESSKL
+917 
-923 YNKDIDLKDKDKN
+923 
-936 TTDALSLALDDEGES
+936 
-951 IEDNEDKIKELEN
+951 
-964 QLKNFDFSTAT
+964 
-975 IEGLS
+975 

-1021 QGNLKATTNAEKDL
+1021 QGNLKATTDAEKDL

-1074 TAKDTW
+1074 TVKDTW

-1103 IDMYRTWADSAKNAV
+1103 IDMYRTWADSAKKAV

-1220 VDSRINSLEAERDAE
+1220 VDSRISSLEAERDAE

-1293 EAQKALNEYN
+1293 GAQKALNEYN

-1426 IDNLNGFVNSYKGKL
+1426 MNNLNGFVNNYKGKL

-1468 VIDAVN
+1468 VIDAIN

-1523 WGNTQTNPFFNSSK
+1523 WGNPQTNPFFNSSK
-1537 NLTGGLGLKAH
+1537 NLTGGLGLRTH